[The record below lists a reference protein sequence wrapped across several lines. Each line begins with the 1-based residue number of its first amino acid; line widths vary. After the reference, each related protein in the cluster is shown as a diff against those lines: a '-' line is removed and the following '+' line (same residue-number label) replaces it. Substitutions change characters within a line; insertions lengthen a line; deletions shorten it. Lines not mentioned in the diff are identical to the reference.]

1 MSGAC
6 DAHSME
12 FALPEPAE
20 LAAVYALASIKGFG
34 PQKFREVT
42 AAGLTANDVLEA
54 PSELPIAGR
63 RGEAF
68 RQALDEL
75 TRAGV
80 GEFERRADT
89 QLERARD
96 NAASILLHGDARYP
110 RALWRSNNP
119 VPVLYVHGDLRL
131 LTQTRSVA
139 CVGSRAIKEP
149 YRQLQ
154 EDFVTAAA
162 ADGWLIVSGFAAGA
176 DTVSH
181 RAARD
186 ARGVTACVMPC
197 GLDRPFPPENKPLW
211 REFLDYPGA
220 VLVSEFPFGTA
231 ASALTLSK
239 RNKTIVGL
247 SHGAL
252 IGQASATGGAMYAFR
267 FAQEQHKPVAT
278 FAADGTEE
286 TSGNT
291 AITRNGGTTF
301 AADHN
306 DNQAWGSWLESLYQP
321 Q

>member
-1 MSGAC
+1 MPAAC
-6 DAHSME
+6 HDRSMDL
-12 FALPEPAE
+12 ARPEAAE

-42 AAGLTANDVLEA
+42 AAGLTAAEVLDS
-54 PSELPIAGR
+54 PRDLPISGR

-68 RQALDEL
+68 RRALDEL
-75 TRAGV
+75 TRSGV
-80 GEFERRADT
+80 GEFERRAEA
-89 QLERARD
+89 QLSRARD

-110 RALWRSNNP
+110 WALWQSNNP

-131 LTQTRSVA
+131 LKQTRSVA

-149 YRQLQ
+149 YRRLQ
-154 EDFVTAAA
+154 DDFVTAAA
-162 ADGWLIVSGFAAGA
+162 GAGWLIVSGFAAGA

-186 ARGVTACVMPC
+186 ANGLTACVMPC
-197 GLDRPFPPENKPLW
+197 GLDRPFPPENRSLW

-291 AITRNGGTTF
+291 AITRDGATTF
-301 AADHN
+301 LADYSDTH
-306 DNQAWGSWLESLYQP
+306 AWRSWLDSLHPAQ
-321 Q
+321 

>member
-1 MSGAC
+1 MNL
-6 DAHSME
+6 
-12 FALPEPAE
+12 ALPDVAA
-20 LAAVYALASIKGFG
+20 LAAVYALESIRGFG

-42 AAGLTANDVLEA
+42 AAGLTATDVLEA
-54 PSELPIAGR
+54 PSKLPITGR

-68 RQALDEL
+68 RQLLDEL
-75 TRAGV
+75 TRAGIR
-80 GEFERRADT
+80 EFERRAET
-89 QLERARD
+89 QLEHARD
-96 NAASILLHGDARYP
+96 SAASILLHGDAGYP
-110 RALWRSNNP
+110 RALWQSNNP
-119 VPVLYVHGDLRL
+119 VPVLYVHGDLGL

-186 ARGVTACVMPC
+186 ASGVTACVMPC
-197 GLDRPFPPENKPLW
+197 GLDRPFPPENKRLW
-211 REFLDYPGA
+211 RDFLDYPGA

-239 RNKTIVGL
+239 RNRTIVGL

-278 FAADGTEE
+278 FAADCTEE
-286 TSGNT
+286 TSGNA
-291 AITRNGGTTF
+291 AITRSGGTTF
-301 AADHN
+301 PADRR
-306 DNQAWGSWLESLYQP
+306 DNQAWDSWLDSLNP
-321 Q
+321 A

>member
-1 MSGAC
+1 MRAAC
-6 DAHSME
+6 HAHSMDLL
-12 FALPEPAE
+12 LPEPSD
-20 LAAVYALASIKGFG
+20 LAAVYAVESIKGFG

-42 AAGLTANDVLEA
+42 AAGLTATDILEA

-63 RGEAF
+63 RGEVF
-68 RQALDEL
+68 RRALDEL
-75 TRAGV
+75 KAAGV
-80 GEFERRADT
+80 DEFERLADN
-89 QLERARD
+89 QLARARD
-96 NAASILLHGDARYP
+96 SAASILLHGNARYP
-110 RALWRSNNP
+110 NALLRSNNP
-119 VPVLYVHGDLRL
+119 VPVLYVRGDLRL
-131 LTQTRSVA
+131 LTETRSVA

-162 ADGWLIVSGFAAGA
+162 VDGWLIVSGFAAGA

-186 ARGVTACVMPC
+186 ASGATACVMPC
-197 GLDRPFPPENKPLW
+197 GLDRSFPPENRSLW

-220 VLVSEFPFGTA
+220 VLVSEFPFGAA

-267 FAQEQHKPVAT
+267 FAQQQLKPVAT
-278 FAADGTEE
+278 FAADNTEE

-291 AITRNGGTTF
+291 VITRGGGTAF
-301 AADHN
+301 PADHSAHH
-306 DNQAWGSWLESLYQP
+306 AWVSWLDSLRP
-321 Q
+321 AR